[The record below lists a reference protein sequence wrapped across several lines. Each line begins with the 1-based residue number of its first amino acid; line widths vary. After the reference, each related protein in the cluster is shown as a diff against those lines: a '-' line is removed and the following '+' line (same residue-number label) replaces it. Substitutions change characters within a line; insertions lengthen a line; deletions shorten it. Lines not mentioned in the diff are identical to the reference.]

1 MLEAQGFTTTRV
13 KVDGQGTIDPEDIG
27 GAITEKT
34 ILLAVH
40 HSNHEIG
47 AIEPVREIG
56 ALARARGVLF
66 YVDADASAGWLPL
79 DARDWNASLLSFSP
93 QRFYGPKGVGV
104 LYQNRRAALAAILH
118 GGDQERGLRPGV
130 ENVPAIVGA
139 GAAAEIA
146 GREMAQR
153 SAHCARLQKRLW
165 EGLRGRIPHLK
176 LNGPEPGPR
185 RHPATL
191 NISSEFIEGEG
202 QLLLCDMQGIA
213 VASGSSCVSKSRQ
226 SSHVLAAIG
235 VDPAL
240 ARGNIIM
247 SLGRDNTEEEVD
259 YVIET
264 FPKIVAKLRALSP
277 TWEEHQKGL
286 IASVIPPA

>member
-1 MLEAQGFTTTRV
+1 
-13 KVDGQGTIDPEDIG
+13 
-27 GAITEKT
+27 
-34 ILLAVH
+34 
-40 HSNHEIG
+40 
-47 AIEPVREIG
+47 
-56 ALARARGVLF
+56 
-66 YVDADASAGWLPL
+66 
-79 DARDWNASLLSFSP
+79 
-93 QRFYGPKGVGV
+93 
-104 LYQNRRAALAAILH
+104 
-118 GGDQERGLRPGV
+118 
-130 ENVPAIVGA
+130 
-139 GAAAEIA
+139 
-146 GREMAQR
+146 
-153 SAHCARLQKRLW
+153 
-165 EGLRGRIPHLK
+165 

-202 QLLLCDMQGIA
+202 QLLLCDMQGIS